1 MEKVRTCL
9 VIGAA
14 PLRHGEDLRRL
25 YHPGDFVVCADGGLE
40 LAQKW
45 GIQPDLAV
53 GDFDSFHGDIP
64 GDLPVV
70 PLNPHKD
77 DTDTVSYTH
86 LDVYKRQ
93 EQECVEGCLSF
104 PGEYG
109 ITKRPYRVL
118 VRAQDRSGK
127 FFELASEGFR
137 ADACCHE
144 IDHLDGINF
153 KAHTI
158 RMLSQEELENMK

>member
-1 MEKVRTCL
+1 MG
-9 VIGAA
+9 I
-14 PLRHGEDLRRL
+14 LRRIA
-25 YHPGDFVVCADGGLE
+25 VVD
-40 LAQKW
+40 
-45 GIQPDLAV
+45 V
-53 GDFDSFHGDIP
+53 GEGVIEMVN
-64 GDLPVV
+64 PVIV
-70 PLNPHKD
+70 EQ
-77 DTDTVSYTH
+77 SG
-86 LDVYKRQ
+86 